1 MSDDIIILRK
11 IMSDKLLSGIILR
24 NCDIIAMSDNISIL
38 IYRVIQ
44 KSPYTENVVFICIK
58 QFH

>member
-1 MSDDIIILRK
+1 MTFLGPNLNHFAFFDINILV
-11 IMSDKLLSGIILR
+11 SSPY
-24 NCDIIAMSDNISIL
+24 N
-38 IYRVIQ
+38 YRVIQ